1 MFRYEHTDP
10 RPLPTGFMATLL
22 TREPYSTSF
31 APAPH
36 GHRDTTMSPLVCRR
50 FPAMCGEDLGASKAP
65 PPLWCEK
72 YPQLCYGGSARPAR
86 MAAPSNAFDACA
98 ARCFRDAACE
108 DACRGGQPFFAMDH
122 AGRPWADRNLR
133 QVHSY

>member
-31 APAPH
+31 APALH
-36 GHRDTTMSPLVCRR
+36 GHRAAHASR
-50 FPAMCGEDLGASKAP
+50 LGAS
-65 PPLWCEK
+65 
-72 YPQLCYGGSARPAR
+72 SARPAR

-122 AGRPWADRNLR
+122 AGRPWADRNVR
-133 QVHSY
+133 QVYSY